1 MLHYDRFGRVFEV
14 SEVGGRFTV
23 TEGGCIFMADT
34 LVGLMGKVREW
45 DLFSA
50 RTINY
55 KEL

>member
-23 TEGGCIFMADT
+23 TAGGCIFMADT
-34 LVGLMGKVREW
+34 LVGLMGKVREL

-55 KEL
+55 REL